1 MKGGSELEEAIKETF
16 EHRNKIEQELMLREH
31 ELKLKTLDQS
41 IHILSHQI
49 NDVENEI
56 TELKL
61 LVNEMKSSN
70 KILMNLASVVIAAI
84 ATQIVAVLF
93 N

>member
-1 MKGGSELEEAIKETF
+1 MKGGSELKEATNETF

-31 ELKLKTLDQS
+31 ELKLKALDSS
-41 IHILSHQI
+41 IHIQSHQI
-49 NDVENEI
+49 NDVEKEI

-61 LVNEMKSSN
+61 LVNDMKSSN
-70 KILMNLASVVIAAI
+70 QILMNLASVIIAAI
-84 ATQIVAVLF
+84 VTQIVALLF

>member
-1 MKGGSELEEAIKETF
+1 MKGVSELEEEIEQTF
-16 EHRNKIEQELMLREH
+16 NYRNKIEQELTLREH
-31 ELKLKTLDQS
+31 ELKLKTLDDS
-41 IHILSHQI
+41 IHIQGHRI
-49 NDVENEI
+49 NDVEKEI

-84 ATQIVAVLF
+84 AAQIAALLF
-93 N
+93 S